1 MTTPKALIACEE
13 SQRVCTEM
21 REIGIEAYSCDI
33 LPCSGGHPE
42 WHIQADVLPLL
53 NGFCQFY
60 TMDEIS
66 HEVNKA
72 WDMIIAHPPCTY
84 LTGAGAANIPKHP
97 ERIEFGFNAAE
108 FFRSFLNA
116 SCERICVE
124 NPPPMKRFMLPKYTQ
139 LTRPWM
145 FGDNNNKPIAL
156 WLKNLPLLKR
166 QNPCDYIPDMIL
178 WTHKATGKKK
188 SCSRWYN
195 TDTAHHSFHRS
206 KTFPGIAK
214 AMADQWGKLLLK
226 EIET

>member
-1 MTTPKALIACEE
+1 MNKPKVLIACEE
-13 SQRVCTEM
+13 SQRVCTAM
-21 REIGIEAYSCDI
+21 RDIGIEAYSCDI

-42 WHIQADVLPLL
+42 WHIHGDVQAVLQ
-53 NGFCQFY
+53 GECYFQ
-60 TMDEIS
+60 TMDGFLHKVDGE
-66 HEVNKA
+66 

-97 ERIEFGFNAAE
+97 ERIELGFNAAG
-108 FFRSFLNA
+108 FFMSFLNA
-116 SCERICVE
+116 RCERICVE

-156 WLKNLPLLKR
+156 WLKGLPLLKR
-166 QNPCDYIPDMIL
+166 QNPCDYIPDMIV
-178 WTHKATGKKK
+178 WTYKATGEKK

-195 TDTAHHSFHRS
+195 TDTAHHGFHRS

-214 AMADQWGKLLLK
+214 AMADQWGRLLLK
-226 EIET
+226 EEEA